1 MLIISSH
8 DTIFCM
14 NKHRNFSP
22 IDTMIGAISKEHE
35 FPAEKRE
42 DIIMTESVEK
52 ELPEEVSPFV
62 QSSQEEPRIN
72 PDLQKVGVK
81 KTMSVPRYTR
91 HNTITLPLTDDMV
104 ERGLHAPITSSLRWL
119 AEWSVFIL
127 KKAHIVLKKVHGHM
141 KRIIQ

>member
-1 MLIISSH
+1 
-8 DTIFCM
+8 M

-35 FPAEKRE
+35 LSSEKKDR
-42 DIIMTESVEK
+42 IIITEPVEK
-52 ELPEEVSPFV
+52 KPPEEINQFI
-62 QSSQEEPRIN
+62 QSRMEEPRIN
-72 PDLQKVGVK
+72 PDLQKAGVK
-81 KTMSVPRYTR
+81 KIMSVPRYAR
-91 HNTITLPLTDDMV
+91 QNTIILPLTDDMV
-104 ERGLHAPITSSLRWL
+104 ERGLHAPVTSSLRWL